1 MAKGKQKFVID
12 DYMPDIEKKRRPR
25 SEKYPFGR
33 LEIGKSFFVPTSG
46 KHGLART
53 LESTVCAANLRYS
66 VIAPDGSTRVNNRG
80 QVVPA
85 RVQLRKFI
93 IVQAEE
99 DGKVGVR
106 ICRVE
111 L

>member
-25 SEKYPFGR
+25 SEKYPFGK
-33 LEIGKSFFVPTSG
+33 LEIGKSFFVCTHG
-46 KHGLART
+46 KPGLART

>member
-25 SEKYPFGR
+25 SEKYPFGK
-33 LEIGKSFFVPTSG
+33 LEIGKGFFVCTYG
-46 KHGLART
+46 KPGLART
-53 LESTVCAANLRYS
+53 LGSTVSAANLRYS
-66 VIAPDGSTRVNNRG
+66 VIAPDGATRVNNRG

-99 DGKVGVR
+99 DGKVGVW

-111 L
+111 V